1 MLPTYQSTRP
11 GLYNYFQVLQEET
24 TDLPHQGVA
33 KSPANTDPHEAS
45 HQAYNLSQASLTVT
59 RPNATESRTCI
70 PVDNEVWEMPKK
82 NGRPTPR
89 ATLASKP
96 KNGSQLPR
104 DRSQP
109 SLMQCYNNLPQLPT
123 PPAVSCEVSVIRH
136 DSESQSTTGTLR
148 QATLLS
154 HPARTMSTQSE
165 RVIQQASPLSQTRTD
180 TTWDQID
187 PLRITETAVTVS
199 PVYSNPTDPS
209 RQHKQ
214 ITLQHDHTT
223 SPDCLSTER
232 SPHVS
237 GSRDT
242 PHHQR
247 EPTAATPRATPRRQA
262 KLFQPTTSVRAN
274 LSHKHLVQKLKSHNH
289 INTKSQNG

>member
-1 MLPTYQSTRP
+1 
-11 GLYNYFQVLQEET
+11 
-24 TDLPHQGVA
+24 
-33 KSPANTDPHEAS
+33 
-45 HQAYNLSQASLTVT
+45 
-59 RPNATESRTCI
+59 
-70 PVDNEVWEMPKK
+70 MPKK

-89 ATLASKP
+89 ATPASKP
-96 KNGSQLPR
+96 KNGSQTPR

-109 SLMQCYNNLPQLPT
+109 SLMQCYNSLPQLPT

-154 HPARTMSTQSE
+154 HPARTTSTRSE

-187 PLRITETAVTVS
+187 PLCITETAVTMS
-199 PVYSNPTDPS
+199 PVYSNTTDSS
-209 RQHKQ
+209 RQYKQ

-237 GSRDT
+237 GPRDA
-242 PHHQR
+242 PHYQR

-262 KLFQPTTSVRAN
+262 KLFQPSKPRPPEEGIPQAARCSQPPGDSTPAPKTKIGSHTPRDRSQPSIPQCYRNTPQLPTHPTVRYEVSVLNDDSKSQSAAGTFRRAN
-274 LSHKHLVQKLKSHNH
+274 LLSHPAIMTPS
-289 INTKSQNG
+289 T